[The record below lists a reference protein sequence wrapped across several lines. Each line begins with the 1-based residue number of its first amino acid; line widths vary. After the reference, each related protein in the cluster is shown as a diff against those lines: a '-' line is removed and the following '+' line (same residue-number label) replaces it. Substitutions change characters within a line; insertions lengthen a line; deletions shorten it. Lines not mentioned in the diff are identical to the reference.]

1 MLFFRRLRSVP
12 LWLLA
17 FTPSVAPQQ
26 PNEYFNGQHPLMES
40 RIFGASAN
48 FRNEALEESDG
59 RYPLPF
65 RLLVVGDD
73 HAHGCGWKSF
83 PPDYSYANCSSL
95 DEGFR
100 VRLLQQLRAA
110 TELEI
115 IAVGTKENPPVSPV
129 VGRLHLI
136 WSNCALV
143 CLCRHTIN
151 RS

>member
-1 MLFFRRLRSVP
+1 MMFSLRRLCSLSV
-12 LWLLA
+12 WLLA
-17 FTPSVAPQQ
+17 FIPSVAPQQ
-26 PNEYFNGQHPLMES
+26 PNEYFSGQNPLMES

-48 FRNEALEESDG
+48 FRNEALEKSDG

-100 VRLLQQLRAA
+100 VRLLKQLRSA
-110 TELEI
+110 TKLEI
-115 IAVGTKENPPVSPV
+115 VAVGTKENPPVSPV
-129 VGRLHLI
+129 VSRLH
-136 WSNCALV
+136 
-143 CLCRHTIN
+143 
-151 RS
+151 